1 VQTFWQDVRYGLRM
15 LGKNP
20 GFASVAILTLA
31 LGIGANTAI
40 FSLMDQIMLRRL
52 PVKSP
57 GELVILRSPGRGDGH
72 VWTDGDAAQS
82 FSYPAYKGLRDC
94 PAVSG
99 MLARFAFDASI
110 ASRGQTERGLGELVS
125 GNYFEVLG
133 VQPAFGRLLTA
144 DDDRVQSGHPL
155 VVLSH
160 VYWTQH
166 FGGDPGILNQTLLVN
181 NTPLTV
187 IGVTQKGFEGIQVG
201 QTPQIF
207 VPMMMKPQMTPNR
220 NGLDDWND
228 AWLAILARRKSGL
241 SWEQTEA
248 ALTAAYRPL
257 LEQQLA
263 TVKGWDQRR
272 RALFLEKKIVLLP
285 GASGRRTVQTDS
297 GPALLTLFALVALV
311 LLIACTNVANL
322 LLAQGASRQREF
334 AIRTAMGASRGRMI
348 RQLVIES
355 LLCAAAGGVFG
366 LFIGLWLMNIL
377 TPEVVASG
385 VSGLSTKLN
394 VTVLAF
400 ASGTTLVAGVV
411 FGLIPAWRVTR
422 SSVTQT
428 LKDQGSTGSAAMSH
442 VRFRKFLVAGQVAF
456 TLLLLAGACLFTK
469 TLWNLRTQSLG
480 LDTTN
485 VITFSISPALNGYD
499 TSRSIALI
507 DQMRERFAALP
518 GVKAVGSSELS
529 TLTGSDMGANITV
542 EGGPQLPEDQEHI
555 LYDPV
560 SPGYFSA
567 IGVPLMAGREFNSGD
582 TSARGKVAIVNE
594 TMAKRFFPKRDPV
607 GSHFGFGAGDA
618 VKPDIQIVGVIKD
631 NKQDHVRS
639 EMAPY
644 IFVPYAQRD
653 KLSGMTFYV
662 RTQQDPLQIADEL
675 RGSVRE
681 LDPNMPVYNLK
692 TFQRVVDEDLLAE
705 RLIAGLSASF
715 GVLAALLAAMGIYG
729 VLAYLVIQRTREIG
743 IRMALG
749 AATRQV
755 RRLIYKEMGYMVAA
769 GALVGLPVAYGL
781 ARVSESLLYG
791 VRANNPG
798 IYLVALTVIAVIA
811 AAACYLPVRRATRV
825 DPMVA
830 LRYE

>member
-1 VQTFWQDVRYGLRM
+1 MLTFWQDVRYGLRM

-20 GFASVAILTLA
+20 GFTAVAVLTMA

-40 FSLMDQIMLRRL
+40 FSLMDQILLRRL
-52 PVKSP
+52 PVKNP
-57 GELVILRSPGRGDGH
+57 DQLVILRSPGPGEGH
-72 VWTDGDAAQS
+72 IWSDGDDAQS
-82 FSYPAYKGLRDC
+82 FSYPAYKGLRDGA
-94 PAVSG
+94 AVSG
-99 MLARFAFDASI
+99 MLARFAFEASI
-110 ASRGQTERGLGELVS
+110 ASGGQTERGLGELVS

-133 VQPAFGRLLTA
+133 VRPAFGRLFTA
-144 DDDRVQSGHPL
+144 DDDRRQGGHPL
-155 VVLSH
+155 VILSH
-160 VYWTQH
+160 GYWMQH
-166 FGGDPGILNQTLLVN
+166 FGGDPGILNHTLLVN

-187 IGVTQKGFEGIQVG
+187 IGVAQEGFDGIQVG
-201 QTPQIF
+201 QTPNIF
-207 VPMMMKPQMTPNR
+207 VPMMMKPQMTPNS

-228 AWLAILARRKSGL
+228 GWLAILARRRADL
-241 SWEQTEA
+241 SWTQTEA

-263 TVKGWDQRR
+263 TIKGWDQKE
-272 RALFLEKKIVLLP
+272 RALFLDKKILLLP

-334 AIRTAMGASRGRMI
+334 AIRTAMGASRGRMM
-348 RQLVIES
+348 RQLLIES
-355 LLCAAAGGVFG
+355 LLCAAAGGAMG
-366 LFIGLWLMNIL
+366 LAIGLWLMNIL
-377 TPEVVASG
+377 TPEVTASG
-385 VSGLSTKLN
+385 VSGLSAKLN
-394 VTVLAF
+394 GTVLAF
-400 ASGTTLVAGVV
+400 AGGTTLLAGVL

-428 LKDQGSTGSAAMSH
+428 LKDQGSTGSVALSH

-456 TLLLLAGACLFTK
+456 TLLLLAGACLFTR
-469 TLWNLRTQSLG
+469 TLWNLRSQSLG

-499 TSRSIALI
+499 TARSIALI

-518 GVKAVGSSELS
+518 GVKAVGSSEIS
-529 TLTGSDMGANITV
+529 TLTGTDMGANITV
-542 EGGPQLPEDQEHI
+542 EGGQKLHDDQVHV
-555 LYDPV
+555 LFDPV
-560 SPGYFSA
+560 SPAYFSA
-567 IGVPLMAGREFNSGD
+567 VGVPLVSGREFNAGD
-582 TSARGKVAIVNE
+582 TSTRSKVAIVNE
-594 TMAKRFFPKRDPV
+594 TMARRFFSKRDPMGARFAF
-607 GSHFGFGAGDA
+607 GSGDA
-618 VKPDIQIVGVIKD
+618 VKPDIQIVGVVKD

-644 IFVPYAQRD
+644 IFLPYAQRE

-662 RTQQDPLQIADEL
+662 RTQRDPLLIADEL
-675 RGSVRE
+675 RDSVRG
-681 LDPNMPVYNLK
+681 LDPNLPVYHLK
-692 TFQRVVDEDLLAE
+692 TLQRVVDEDLLAE

-743 IRMALG
+743 IRIALG
-749 AATRQV
+749 AATGQV
-755 RRLIYKEMGYMVAA
+755 RKLIFKEVGFMVVA
-769 GALVGLPVAYGL
+769 GALVGLPVAYAL
-781 ARVSESLLYG
+781 ARLSESLLYG
-791 VRANNPG
+791 VRANNIG
-798 IYLVALTVIAVIA
+798 IYLAALSVVAVIA
-811 AAACYLPVRRATRV
+811 AAACYIPVRRASQV

>member
-1 VQTFWQDVRYGLRM
+1 VHTFWQDVRYGLRM

-20 GFASVAILTLA
+20 GFTTIAILTLA

-52 PVKSP
+52 PVKNP
-57 GELVILRSPGRGDGH
+57 DELVILRSPGRGEGH

-94 PAVSG
+94 SVVSG

-125 GNYFEVLG
+125 GNYFDVLG

-160 VYWTQH
+160 AYWMQH

-181 NTPLTV
+181 NTLLTV
-187 IGVTQKGFEGIQVG
+187 IGVAQKGFDGIQVG

-220 NGLDDWND
+220 SGLDDWND
-228 AWLAILARRKSGL
+228 AWLAILARRKRGL
-241 SWEQTEA
+241 SWTQTEA

-263 TVKGWDQRR
+263 TIKSWDQKK
-272 RALFLEKKIVLLP
+272 RALFLDKKILLLP

-355 LLCAAAGGVFG
+355 LLCAAVGGALG
-366 LFIGLWLMNIL
+366 LFVGLWLMNIL

-385 VSGLSTKLN
+385 VSGLSTNLDGK
-394 VTVLAF
+394 VLAF
-400 ASGTTLVAGVV
+400 ASGTSLLAGVL

-428 LKDQGSTGSAAMSH
+428 LKDQGSTGSVAMSH
-442 VRFRKFLVAGQVAF
+442 VHFRKFLVAGQVAF

-469 TLWNLRTQSLG
+469 TLWNLRSQSLG
-480 LDTTN
+480 LNTTN

-499 TSRSIALI
+499 TGRSIALI

-518 GVKAVGSSELS
+518 GVKAVGSSEIS
-529 TLTGSDMGANITV
+529 TLTGTDMGANITV
-542 EGGPQLPEDQEHI
+542 EGGPQLPEDQEHV

-560 SPGYFSA
+560 SPAYFST
-567 IGVPLMAGREFNSGD
+567 IGVPLVAGREFNSGD
-582 TSARGKVAIVNE
+582 TSVRSKVAIVNE
-594 TMAKRFFPKRDPV
+594 AMAKRFFPKGDPV
-607 GSHFGFGAGDA
+607 GSRFAFGSGN
-618 VKPDIQIVGVIKD
+618 VKPDIQIVGVVKD

-639 EMAPY
+639 QMAPY
-644 IFVPYAQRD
+644 IFLPYAQRE

-662 RTQQDPLQIADEL
+662 RTQQDPLLIADEL
-675 RGSVRE
+675 RDSVRG
-681 LDPNMPVYNLK
+681 LDPNLPVYDLK

-749 AATRQV
+749 AASRQV
-755 RRLIYKEMGYMVAA
+755 RTLIYKEMGYMVAA

-798 IYLVALTVIAVIA
+798 IYLAALTVIAVIA